1 MSTFA
6 RSTGAAA
13 PTPLTFSFSTLPLR
27 VIMRGD
33 EPWFVA
39 ADVCDALSIGRTD
52 DGVRRLDEDEKGTD
66 SIRTPGGTQQMVVIN
81 ESGLYSLILGSRKPE
96 AKRFKKWVTSEV
108 LPAIRKTGRYEHTPE
123 PKPEPKPVLVQDRDL
138 SQSDM
143 QVIRDRIEDIAQ
155 RFRWHKAWRM
165 GMWHHLRAK
174 TGVAS
179 PKPFQIKH
187 VDTLGRELYR
197 LEVVAVRLSNAFAD
211 AESECIAKVLRGGV
225 TGEALK
231 EVLGNIARL
240 DLPRNPSTAI
250 R

>member
-1 MSTFA
+1 MNNTV

-39 ADVCDALSIGRTD
+39 SDVLSTIDLDRKALE
-52 DGVRRLDEDEKGTD
+52 RLDEDEKGVS
-66 SIRTPGGTQQMVVIN
+66 SIHTPGGTQQMVVIN

-96 AKRFKKWVTSEV
+96 AKRFKRWVTAEV
-108 LPAIRKTGRYEHTPE
+108 LPAIRKTGRYEHKPAPTPTPAE
-123 PKPEPKPVLVQDRDL
+123 DRDL
-138 SQSDM
+138 SQADM